1 MLDGSCP
8 LCQIGPGMVQ
18 CAKPMQTVSDATIAG
33 TGRTTRKGCATLAD
47 SRAAFVPMTDPRL
60 DVLLLDCPGLRL
72 TTEPADLEHYG
83 RDWTRRWSPAPLAV
97 ALPGSVEE
105 VQAILRWA
113 SAQGVA
119 VVPSGGRTGL
129 SGGAVAAHGE
139 LVLSLERMNKPLAFD
154 AVDRT
159 LTVQA
164 GMALEA
170 VHNAAR
176 EHGLI
181 YPVDFAAR
189 GSCSI
194 GGNIATNAGG
204 IRVIRYGNTREW
216 IAGLKVVTASG
227 ELLELNKGLIK
238 NSSGYDFRQLLI
250 ASEGTLGV
258 IVEATLKL
266 TDPPPASN
274 VMLLAL
280 PSFEVLMQVFAAFRE
295 RIQLQAFEFFT
306 DRALEHVLA
315 HGAQAPFA
323 EVHPFY
329 VVTEF
334 AAGDDAQEAA
344 AMAAFEACM
353 EQGWVS
359 DGVVSQSDAQAAQLW
374 RLREGITEAVARYKP
389 YKNDVSVRISAM
401 PAFMARTQ
409 ALIGEAYP
417 HVDVVW
423 FGHIGDGNLHINV
436 LKPDATDDAQF
447 LQQCEHVTKLLAQV
461 LKDFGGSISA
471 EHGIGLVKKGYL
483 DSTRGAA
490 EIALMKAVKRAFDPQ
505 GLLNPGKLFD
515 L

>member
-1 MLDGSCP
+1 
-8 LCQIGPGMVQ
+8 
-18 CAKPMQTVSDATIAG
+18 
-33 TGRTTRKGCATLAD
+33 
-47 SRAAFVPMTDPRL
+47 MTDPRL
-60 DVLLLDCPGLRL
+60 DLLLQDCPGLRL
-72 TTEPADLEHYG
+72 TTEPAELEHYG
-83 RDWTRRWSPAPLAV
+83 RDWTRRWTPAPLAI
-97 ALPGSVEE
+97 ALPGKVEE

-129 SGGAVAAHGE
+129 SGGAVAANGE
-139 LVLSLERMNKPLAFD
+139 LVLSVERMNKALAFD

-170 VHNAAR
+170 VHNAAL

-216 IAGLKVVTASG
+216 IAGLKVVTANG

-295 RIQLQAFEFFT
+295 RMQLQAFEFFT

-334 AAGDDAQEAA
+334 AAGDEVQEAA

-409 ALIGEAYP
+409 ALIGQAYP
-417 HVDVVW
+417 HFDVVW

-447 LQQCEHVTKLLAQV
+447 LQQCEHVTKLLARV
-461 LKDFGGSISA
+461 LKDFDGSISA

-483 DSTRGAA
+483 DSTRGEA

-505 GLLNPGKLFD
+505 GLLNPGKVFD

>member
-1 MLDGSCP
+1 
-8 LCQIGPGMVQ
+8 
-18 CAKPMQTVSDATIAG
+18 
-33 TGRTTRKGCATLAD
+33 
-47 SRAAFVPMTDPRL
+47 MTDPRL
-60 DVLLLDCPGLRL
+60 ESLLQDCPGLRL

-83 RDWTRRWSPAPLAV
+83 RDWTRRWTPAPLAI
-97 ALPGSVEE
+97 ALPGSVEQ

-129 SGGAVAAHGE
+129 SGGAVAAQGE

-295 RIQLQAFEFFT
+295 RMQLQAFEFFT

-334 AAGDDAQEAA
+334 AAGDEAQEAA

-374 RLREGITEAVARYKP
+374 RLREGITEAVARYTP

-417 HVDVVW
+417 HFDVVW

-436 LKPDATDDAQF
+436 LKPDGTDDAQF

-461 LKDFGGSISA
+461 LKDFDGSISA

-505 GLLNPGKLFD
+505 GLLNPGKVFD

>member
-1 MLDGSCP
+1 
-8 LCQIGPGMVQ
+8 
-18 CAKPMQTVSDATIAG
+18 
-33 TGRTTRKGCATLAD
+33 
-47 SRAAFVPMTDPRL
+47 MTDPRL
-60 DVLLLDCPGLRL
+60 DSLLQDCPGLRL
-72 TTEPADLEHYG
+72 KTDPADLEHYG
-83 RDWTRRWSPAPLAV
+83 RDWTRRWTPAPLAI

-113 SAQGVA
+113 SAKHVA

-164 GMALEA
+164 GMPLEA

-295 RIQLQAFEFFT
+295 RMQLQAFEFFT

-315 HGAQAPFA
+315 HGAQAPF
-323 EVHPFY
+323 EQVYPFY

-334 AAGDDAQEAA
+334 AAGDEAQEAA

-401 PAFMARTQ
+401 PAFMAQTQ

-417 HVDVVW
+417 HFDVVW

-436 LKPDATDDAQF
+436 LKPDGTDDAEF
-447 LQQCEHVTKLLAQV
+447 LQQCEHVTKLLAKV
-461 LKDFGGSISA
+461 LKDFDGSISA

-483 DSTRGAA
+483 DSTRSVA

-505 GLLNPGKLFD
+505 GLLNPGKVFD